1 LEIQG
6 FKENREIRELGIRGG
21 WNRNNSY
28 IPVY

>member
-6 FKENREIRELGIRGG
+6 FKENREIRELEIRGG
-21 WNRNNSY
+21 WNENNSY